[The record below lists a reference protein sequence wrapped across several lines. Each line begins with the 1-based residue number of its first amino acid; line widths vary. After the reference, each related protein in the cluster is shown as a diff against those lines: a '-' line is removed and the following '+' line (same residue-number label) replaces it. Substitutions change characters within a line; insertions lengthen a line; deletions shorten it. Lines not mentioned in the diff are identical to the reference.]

1 MKKIVGIL
9 LVLCVLLGSFALTL
23 AEDAK
28 VSVMGSGNVSVKAD
42 TVKINLGIR
51 TRDKSAM
58 KAIENNKELVSK
70 LIKELEGFGIAKED
84 ISTESYNINFWDED
98 KYREDGYEVN
108 NSLTVKLRDI
118 SRLSEFIEFT
128 GKHGVNSING
138 FMLESSQSKEA
149 YLRATELAVENAR
162 EKAEKLAKLYNK
174 TLGDVISVSENEYGW
189 SGYSSKNSM
198 LEEGRGSGEMIV
210 SGDINVSVGVNVT
223 FELK

>member
-1 MKKIVGIL
+1 M
-9 LVLCVLLGSFALTL
+9 
-23 AEDAK
+23 
-28 VSVMGSGNVSVKAD
+28 
-42 TVKINLGIR
+42 
-51 TRDKSAM
+51 
-58 KAIENNKELVSK
+58 
-70 LIKELEGFGIAKED
+70 
-84 ISTESYNINFWDED
+84 
-98 KYREDGYEVN
+98 N

-174 TLGDVISVSENEYGW
+174 TLGDVISVSENDYGW